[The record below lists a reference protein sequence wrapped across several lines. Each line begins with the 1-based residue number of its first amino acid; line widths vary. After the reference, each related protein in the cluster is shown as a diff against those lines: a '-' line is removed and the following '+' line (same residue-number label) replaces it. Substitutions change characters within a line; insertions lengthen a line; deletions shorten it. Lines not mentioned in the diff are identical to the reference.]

1 LDPAQV
7 AHALDGDRQATQA
20 LVERLLPVVQAE
32 VGYALLRGSR
42 VESRDA
48 RQEVRDFVQE
58 VFVSLLAARGKVLRS
73 WDPQRGRSLD
83 SFVRLV
89 ARRHVA
95 SILRSRRRSP
105 WTDTPVAGEVLER
118 AVVGEAAVARHM
130 ESNELLEQLLER
142 LGERLDERG
151 MLLFQLL
158 YVEERSLEE
167 VTATTDMTRDAVY
180 AWRSRFRKLIGS
192 LAADLQD

>member
-1 LDPAQV
+1 MGHGPSDE
-7 AHALDGDRQATQA
+7 T
-20 LVERLLPVVQAE
+20 
-32 VGYALLRGSR
+32 R
-42 VESRDA
+42 VRRSA
-48 RQEVRDFVQE
+48 GH
-58 VFVSLLAARGKVLRS
+58 GKVLRS
-73 WDPQRGRSLD
+73 WDPKRGRSLD

-105 WTDTPVAGEVLER
+105 WTGTPVADEVLER
-118 AVVGEAAVARHM
+118 VVVGEPATARHV
-130 ESNELLEQLLER
+130 ESNEQLEQLLER

-167 VTATTDMTRDAVY
+167 VMATTDMTRDAVY

-192 LAADLQD
+192 LAADLQDG